1 MGVQGGPQLALI
13 PTVAQ
18 YAHQA
23 STLSK
28 QVWLHAYDALQV
40 EEVRL
45 EVTMLIT
52 TRLGTASYVSLEDI
66 LTTVLARQGRRAAP
80 SVPMVD
86 IPLAQL
92 VHARIALQ
100 VEEVRLEVAM
110 LITTRLWTA
119 PYVSLEDILT
129 TVLARQGR
137 RAAPSVPMVD
147 IPLAQLVHARIAL
160 QVEEVRLEVAMLI
173 TTRLGTA
180 SYVSL
185 ENILTTA
192 ITR

>member
-1 MGVQGGPQLALI
+1 
-13 PTVAQ
+13 
-18 YAHQA
+18 
-23 STLSK
+23 
-28 QVWLHAYDALQV
+28 
-40 EEVRL
+40 
-45 EVTMLIT
+45 
-52 TRLGTASYVSLEDI
+52 
-66 LTTVLARQGRRAAP
+66 
-80 SVPMVD
+80 MVD

-110 LITTRLWTA
+110 LITTRLGTA

-160 QVEEVRLEVAMLI
+160 QVEEVRLEVAMLS

-185 ENILTTA
+185 ENILKTA

>member
-80 SVPMVD
+80 SVPMVN

-92 VHARIALQ
+92 VYAYHALQ
-100 VEEVRLEVAM
+100 VEEERLEVTM

-119 PYVSLEDILT
+119 PYVSLE
-129 TVLARQGR
+129 
-137 RAAPSVPMVD
+137 
-147 IPLAQLVHARIAL
+147 
-160 QVEEVRLEVAMLI
+160 
-173 TTRLGTA
+173 
-180 SYVSL
+180 
-185 ENILTTA
+185 NILKMV

>member
-66 LTTVLARQGRRAAP
+66 LTTVIAQQGRRAAP
-80 SVPMVD
+80 SAPMVD

-100 VEEVRLEVAM
+100 VEEVHLEVAM
-110 LITTRLWTA
+110 LSTTRLGTA
-119 PYVSLEDILT
+119 PYVSLE
-129 TVLARQGR
+129 
-137 RAAPSVPMVD
+137 
-147 IPLAQLVHARIAL
+147 
-160 QVEEVRLEVAMLI
+160 
-173 TTRLGTA
+173 
-180 SYVSL
+180 
-185 ENILTTA
+185 NILKMV

>member
-66 LTTVLARQGRRAAP
+66 LTTVIAQQGRRAAP
-80 SVPMVD
+80 SAPMVD

-92 VHARIALQ
+92 VHARIALP

-129 TVLARQGR
+129 SVLA
-137 RAAPSVPMVD
+137 
-147 IPLAQLVHARIAL
+147 
-160 QVEEVRLEVAMLI
+160 
-173 TTRLGTA
+173 
-180 SYVSL
+180 
-185 ENILTTA
+185 
-192 ITR
+192 